1 MFSPANEHQE
11 GVETYAQRV
20 GGGQSQ
26 LEGGTQL
33 KGGRHSWRKGPVYD
47 VFRKDLN
54 INNKEINKEMEITE
68 REGFVRSSPLNMC
81 KYCSRLECSG
91 VLCCGNP

>member
-1 MFSPANEHQE
+1 MFSPANERQE

-33 KGGRHSWRKGPVYD
+33 KGGRHSWRSQFFKQV
-47 VFRKDLN
+47 L
-54 INNKEINKEMEITE
+54 
-68 REGFVRSSPLNMC
+68 RS
-81 KYCSRLECSG
+81 Y
-91 VLCCGNP
+91 

>member
-1 MFSPANEHQE
+1 MFSPANERQE

-33 KGGRHSWRKGPVYD
+33 KGGRHSWRRSWRNKGD
-47 VFRKDLN
+47 KDD
-54 INNKEINKEMEITE
+54 
-68 REGFVRSSPLNMC
+68 S
-81 KYCSRLECSG
+81 
-91 VLCCGNP
+91 

>member
-33 KGGRHSWRKGPVYD
+33 KGGRHSWRSQFFNL
-47 VFRKDLN
+47 VFNRVLIEFQLQYISATSVADT
-54 INNKEINKEMEITE
+54 IGYM
-68 REGFVRSSPLNMC
+68 SSPIINFLAMQ
-81 KYCSRLECSG
+81 
-91 VLCCGNP
+91 

>member
-1 MFSPANEHQE
+1 MFSPANERQE

-33 KGGRHSWRKGPVYD
+33 KGGRHSWRMNNLFLRHVEGK
-47 VFRKDLN
+47 RKE
-54 INNKEINKEMEITE
+54 NNDKIHKQLTE
-68 REGFVRSSPLNMC
+68 TRRAICNL
-81 KYCSRLECSG
+81 
-91 VLCCGNP
+91 

>member
-1 MFSPANEHQE
+1 MFSPANERQE

-33 KGGRHSWRKGPVYD
+33 KGGRHSWRIGRVD
-47 VFRKDLN
+47 GQQEL
-54 INNKEINKEMEITE
+54 
-68 REGFVRSSPLNMC
+68 
-81 KYCSRLECSG
+81 
-91 VLCCGNP
+91 